1 MNNHSDNSTKGR
13 TPVVQAIHTAV
24 KGRARYKIDGL
35 HRSEA
40 LKTYLEF
47 RLLDLG
53 GIRQVSANPLTGNI
67 LVIFTSACSPSDLA
81 GLIKKIV
88 LEYGKQSRKNRRETD
103 TYLATNRQ
111 TSKHLPISLQK
122 VSKLI
127 PPVREQKMKSWHL
140 IEPNAVIE
148 EFKTSTRSGLSSQTA
163 EENLKKYGSNVLPEA
178 VPRSGWS
185 IFIEQFKSMPVA
197 LLTVAAVCS
206 IATGGVV
213 DALVIMG
220 VVVIN
225 AVIGYATESQSEK
238 IIHSLKSM
246 VSPSALVMR
255 ESRLQE
261 ISAQEIVLGD
271 ILVLKPGSY
280 VTADARLIEAKRLSI
295 DESALTGESMPV
307 AKTTLAL
314 TQENVPLG
322 DRTNMVYMGTL
333 VTGGQGLAVVV
344 ATGKYTEMGK
354 IQSLVGEAE
363 LPETPMQKQLDQA
376 GNQLVLISSAVCTVV
391 FGIGLLR
398 GYGWLEMLKTSI
410 SLAVAAVPE
419 GLPAVATTTLAIGI
433 AQMRQHHVLIR
444 RLDAVETLGSVQTIC
459 MDKTGTITANKM
471 SVVEIHSDTT
481 RLKVVEGQLKAG
493 EELVNPYT
501 RDELLKLI
509 HVLALCNESEVNGN
523 GNGKGSEYVVR
534 GSSTENALI
543 DLALASGVDVNG
555 LREKYPLQKIEH
567 RSETCNY
574 MTTFHTTSD
583 NQELIAVKGNPTEVL
598 ELCGWYIKDG
608 KTLPL
613 TDAEKLAIE
622 IENER
627 MAGNGLRVLGSA
639 YRLDES
645 LNGAKTKRRKT
656 TKKNSTSSAKTNGR
670 QRLIWLGL
678 VGMADPIRKGVKD
691 LMGSFHQA
699 GINTVMITG
708 DQSPTAYAIGKELNL
723 SQNQP
728 LEILDST
735 RLSNIDPEVMKTL
748 CDRIHVYAR
757 ISPAHKLQIV
767 QSLQREGKVVA
778 MTGDGINDAPALKA
792 ADVGVAMGH
801 TGTDVAREVGDVVLE
816 NDNLETMIIAVSQ
829 GRTIYNN
836 IRKSVHFLLATNLS
850 EIVVMLTATALG
862 IGQPLNAMQLLWLNL
877 VTDIFPGLAL
887 ALEPPEPDV
896 LSTPPRHPDEPII
909 QASRFRRIVLESVT
923 ISASALGAYGYGIM
937 QYGIGQQAS
946 TIGFMSLTM
955 AQLLH
960 GFSCRSEKHSMF
972 GSQQLQPNQYLNF
985 AIAGSLGLQLLAAA
999 PPLRGLLQLAPL
1011 NLVDTAVIGASA
1023 LLPLLVNEGTKE
1035 LWAIQL
1041 QQDDQNPI
1049 PQPPDGK
1056 GEDQQTLP
1064 TSVFTEGK
1072 DQASLVHS
1080 VAELKQGENV

>member
-1 MNNHSDNSTKGR
+1 
-13 TPVVQAIHTAV
+13 
-24 KGRARYKIDGL
+24 
-35 HRSEA
+35 
-40 LKTYLEF
+40 
-47 RLLDLG
+47 
-53 GIRQVSANPLTGNI
+53 
-67 LVIFTSACSPSDLA
+67 
-81 GLIKKIV
+81 
-88 LEYGKQSRKNRRETD
+88 
-103 TYLATNRQ
+103 
-111 TSKHLPISLQK
+111 
-122 VSKLI
+122 
-127 PPVREQKMKSWHL
+127 
-140 IEPNAVIE
+140 
-148 EFKTSTRSGLSSQTA
+148 
-163 EENLKKYGSNVLPEA
+163 
-178 VPRSGWS
+178 
-185 IFIEQFKSMPVA
+185 
-197 LLTVAAVCS
+197 
-206 IATGGVV
+206 
-213 DALVIMG
+213 
-220 VVVIN
+220 
-225 AVIGYATESQSEK
+225 
-238 IIHSLKSM
+238 
-246 VSPSALVMR
+246 MR
-255 ESRLQE
+255 EGQLQE

-295 DESALTGESMPV
+295 DESALTGESLPV
-307 AKTTLAL
+307 AKNTHAL
-314 TQENVPLG
+314 TQDNVPLG

-333 VTGGQGLAVVV
+333 VTGGQGLGVVV

-376 GNQLVLISSAVCTVV
+376 GNQLVLISSAFCTVV

-444 RLDAVETLGSVQTIC
+444 RLDAVETLGSIQTIC

-471 SVVEIHSDTT
+471 SVVELYSDTT
-481 RLKVVEGQLKAG
+481 RLKVVDGQLQVG
-493 EELVNPYT
+493 EERINPYT

-509 HVLALCNESEVNGN
+509 HVLALCNESEINGN
-523 GNGKGSEYVVR
+523 GNSNGKGSEYVVR

-543 DLALASGVDVNG
+543 DLAIASGVDVNE

-567 RSETCNY
+567 RSETRNY
-574 MTTFHTTSD
+574 MTTFHTARET
-583 NQELIAVKGNPTEVL
+583 QELIAVKGNPTEVL
-598 ELCGWYIKDG
+598 ALCGWYIKDG
-608 KTLPL
+608 QTLPL
-613 TDAEKLAIE
+613 TDTEKLAIE

-627 MAGNGLRVLGSA
+627 MAGNGLRVLGAA
-639 YRLDES
+639 YRLDEP
-645 LNGAKTKRRKT
+645 LNGAKTRRNT
-656 TKKNSTSSAKTNGR
+656 TKKASTASAETNGR
-670 QRLIWLGL
+670 PTLIWLGL

-699 GINTVMITG
+699 GIDTVMITG

-735 RLSNIDPEVMKTL
+735 RLTNIDPGAMKTL
-748 CDRIHVYAR
+748 CDRVHVFAR

-767 QSLQREGKVVA
+767 QSLQSEGKVVA

-816 NDNLETMIIAVSQ
+816 NDNLETMIVAVSQ

-836 IRKSVHFLLATNLS
+836 IRKSVHFLLSTNLS

-896 LSTPPRHPDEPII
+896 LSMPPRHPDEPII
-909 QASRFRRIVLESVT
+909 QTSKFQRIVLESVT
-923 ISASALGAYGYGIM
+923 ISASALAAYGYGIL
-937 QYGIGQQAS
+937 QYGIGPQAS
-946 TIGFMSLTM
+946 TIGFMSLTI

-960 GFSCRSEKHSMF
+960 AYSCRSEKHSIF
-972 GSQQLQPNQYLNF
+972 GGQPLPPNQYLNF
-985 AIAGSLGLQLLAAA
+985 AVAGSLGLQLLAAA
-999 PPLRGLLQLAPL
+999 PPLRGLLQLAPID
-1011 NLVDTAVIGASA
+1011 LVDVAAIGGSA

-1035 LWAIQL
+1035 LWTIQL
-1041 QQDDQNPI
+1041 QQDDENPI
-1049 PQPPDGK
+1049 PQPPDAT
-1056 GEDQQTLP
+1056 GEHPQLPP
-1064 TSVFTEGK
+1064 TSVSTEGK
-1072 DQASLVHS
+1072 S
-1080 VAELKQGENV
+1080 